1 MKQYHLL
8 NIFQLTFTGLFFI
21 SAMAFLTSKLDAAFA
36 DSQSGLDWD
45 VATISLIITAIGTFF
60 AIFFRWRADVRSS
73 KLAEEQARQTEARFE
88 MLENEIA
95 EIKTKLS

>member
-8 NIFQLTFTGLFFI
+8 NVFQLTFTSLFFI
-21 SAMAFLTSKLDAAFA
+21 SAMAFLTSKLDATFV
-36 DSQSGLDWD
+36 DSQRIFDWD

-73 KLAEEQARQTEARFE
+73 KLAEEQARQTELRFE
-88 MLENEIA
+88 KLEA
-95 EIKTKLS
+95 EIETLKAKIG